1 MKYNLKMS
9 LKADDIEKIVAEI
22 LSFKNIFPR
31 SKLDNLYLDFRTK
44 NRMFYE
50 MIMDNQ
56 FDTEIFKEMM
66 KAKRKLEAGQDQYSV
81 DTQFGKFM
89 ADKFITPALE
99 KKEGNQGTAGTKR
112 EGEVLE
118 NEILKKQNA

>member
-31 SKLDNLYLDFRTK
+31 SKLDDLYLDFRTK

-99 KKEGNQGTAGTKR
+99 KKEGNQGTKR

-118 NEILKKQNA
+118 NEILKKQNV

>member
-31 SKLDNLYLDFRTK
+31 NKLDDLYLDFRTK

-99 KKEGNQGTAGTKR
+99 KKDQGNAGTKR
-112 EGEVLE
+112 EGGVLE
-118 NEILKKQNA
+118 NAENKKNKSS

>member
-1 MKYNLKMS
+1 MS

-22 LSFKNIFPR
+22 LSFKNIF
-31 SKLDNLYLDFRTK
+31 SKEKMDNLYLDFRTK

-66 KAKRKLEAGQDQYSV
+66 KAKRKLEAGQDQFSV
-81 DTQFGKFM
+81 DKEFGKFM
-89 ADKFITPALE
+89 ADKYIAPALE
-99 KKEGNQGTAGTKR
+99 KKDQDTQSANQGTKR
-112 EGEVLE
+112 EGEILE
-118 NEILKKQNA
+118 NTETKKNKSG

>member
-1 MKYNLKMS
+1 MS

-31 SKLDNLYLDFRTK
+31 SKLDDLYLDFRTK

-99 KKEGNQGTAGTKR
+99 KKEKGNQGTSGTKR

-118 NEILKKQNA
+118 NEILKKQNN